1 LIFLRKT
8 KSPLSVWRQRAELAM
23 SAELSQ
29 VHPRRRAVRVMM
41 MAVMEMRGHFPP
53 RILSKWEAVNRDAL
67 ILAAIFSMIHIDI
80 LDGS

>member
-1 LIFLRKT
+1 
-8 KSPLSVWRQRAELAM
+8 M

-41 MAVMEMRGHFPP
+41 MAVVEMRRHFLI
-53 RILSKWEAVNRDAL
+53 RILSKWEVVNPDAR